1 MGSVRPAGL
10 AALVVAIASCGGRT
24 LSLGDKNP
32 RRYHFD
38 PPQIVAELASN
49 ARTDNPTLTADLLE
63 IYFTTDRVSGN
74 GDVWVARRNNPEL
87 PFDPPTAVTE
97 VNSAAFETSAAI
109 SADGLTLWFGSD
121 RVGSVG
127 TDIWM
132 SNRPNRS
139 AAWPTPV
146 NVVALNTAAE
156 DIPRPPGQHG
166 LVMPLSSKAGTT
178 TDYRTFLA
186 TRPSTGAL
194 FRMPVLVSELVYP
207 DRSTVDGFLTDDGLT
222 MFFSSSPFQ
231 FPPDAGPRPG
241 DAGSTVD
248 GGRVAF
254 GGSLRRLA
262 AGGRRPVL
270 RDAAPR
276 RPEHRR
282 RRARPLAD
290 PRRQDA
296 VLHVRPRRR
305 ADHLHGRGQTPLS
318 VGYSGSARCRTA
330 GVIRTGGLLGHDD
343 RHLHLGSGVR
353 LRGSSRVH
361 LRGSA
366 RVDACRA
373 GPFRGARLD
382 RGLLRCLLQPVVAPG
397 MSDGPSDAAAAGGP
411 TGADRRCAGV
421 GQDLPAS
428 ARLSHTDHR
437 RGQEHRAQARPMEM
451 SPSGI
456 ADFA

>member
-1 MGSVRPAGL
+1 MGSVRSAGL

-74 GDVWVARRNNPEL
+74 GDVWVARRNDPEL

-248 GGRVAF
+248 GGPSPSADLYVAW
-254 GGSLRRLA
+254 RQA
-262 AGGRRPVL
+262 V
-270 RDAAPR
+270 DAPFSATQ
-276 RPEHRR
+276 
-282 RRARPLAD
+282 PLD
-290 PRRQDA
+290 D
-296 VLHVRPRRR
+296 LN
-305 ADHLHGRGQTPLS
+305 
-318 VGYSGSARCRTA
+318 
-330 GVIRTGGLLGHDD
+330 TGGDERDPWLTPDGKTLYFTSD
-343 RHLHLGSGVR
+343 R
-353 LRGSSRVH
+353 
-361 LRGSA
+361 
-366 RVDACRA
+366 D
-373 GPFRGARLD
+373 GALTIYTATVKPR
-382 RGLLRCLLQPVVAPG
+382 
-397 MSDGPSDAAAAGGP
+397 
-411 TGADRRCAGV
+411 
-421 GQDLPAS
+421 
-428 ARLSHTDHR
+428 
-437 RGQEHRAQARPMEM
+437 
-451 SPSGI
+451 
-456 ADFA
+456 